1 MRLSEFFDKDNQGF
15 GETLPPIGFKDSFHQ
30 MEEPSFWSGMEFTNW
45 VIGSL
50 VLLFLLGAGLYLSV
64 VGL

>member
-1 MRLSEFFDKDNQGF
+1 MKWSEYYDKDNQGF
-15 GETLPPIGFKDSFHQ
+15 GETLPRLGLKDGFHQ

-45 VIGSL
+45 FIGSL